1 MQPRPRAP
9 VLGDALLEGGDFR
22 RRDGDGHL
30 ALVGAADRIAIRH
43 ASPGSGRRDGLRAL
57 GLAALAQRELAPEHP
72 ALLRILVVLL
82 VFFLLRRAA
91 RAAGQPAR

>member
-1 MQPRPRAP
+1 MQPRPRAL

-22 RRDGDGHL
+22 RRDGNGHL

-43 ASPGSGRRDGLRAL
+43 ASPGSGRGDGLRAL

-72 ALLRILVVLL
+72 GLLRILAVLL
-82 VFFLLRRAA
+82 FFVLLGRPA
-91 RAAGQPAR
+91 RAAGEPA